1 MIVSVNEKNQNNYIE
16 LFTRA
21 YNALVAEGK
30 MEENANGRLTSL
42 GEYYAHMLDLVN
54 IDRNYA
60 MIPLDEQAFEI
71 DANTRTINVPAG
83 FVKCT
88 SVQSDRYAE
97 MLVFTIDRYFDY
109 TDLGADTEVWAQ
121 WTAPAEKGVDSVTH
135 ASVCVK
141 DETGTTDKL
150 RFGWILGPEVTAV
163 PGTVKFSIRIF
174 RKNDEGIITYS
185 FNTLT
190 ANLTIAPV
198 LDPAAAEEP
207 NVDDPEADNIFTT
220 AIINSMYAPN
230 GGVLPQMPTFAEPGL
245 NFEDGAIR
253 GLVNDTYT
261 LEAQAVVPDA
271 GVLAYS
277 WQYSENGDVWANAN
291 GTIGEDYKEIPADK
305 EGKYA
310 ERVRREVYYEK
321 VGDDYVIYTGEFPV
335 TKAEKTLYEKVSTY
349 TVAEEG
355 KVAGYY
361 RAGATNT
368 VGNNTTKVVYSKVC
382 QFPEPQPVVYTTDL
396 GDNATIGETTKK
408 VDIGVEVAEDKGNP
422 TMTYVWKYSNVSA
435 AAVAD
440 ETGAPATAERE
451 ITAPGWYQ
459 VDAIAALNRETQ
471 NKLSKVCRVT
481 NPVAPL
487 AISRVA
493 TATWPNAEELTVLI
507 TDKNAEYELKVGI
520 NTPITALVSDDQAY
534 VWEIQEED
542 QAEWTV
548 ITENTPNVVGG
559 IGTDTLKVK
568 YADPYQNFR
577 CTVIN
582 TLNDKTATSSI
593 NFQLRAG

>member
-83 FVKCT
+83 FIKCT

-121 WTAPAEKGVDSVTH
+121 WTAPAEKGAEPITH

-277 WQYSENGDVWANAN
+277 WQYSENGDVWASAN

-335 TKAEKTLYEKVSTY
+335 IKAEKTLYEKVSTY

-382 QFPEPQPVVYTTDL
+382 QFPEPQPVVYTKDL

-440 ETGAPATAERE
+440 ETGAPTTAERE
-451 ITAPGWYQ
+451 ITVPGWYQ

-493 TATWPNAEELTVLI
+493 TATWPNAEELTILI
-507 TDKNAEYELKVGI
+507 TDKNADYELKVGI
-520 NTPITALVSDDQAY
+520 DTPITALVSDAQAY

-542 QAEWTV
+542 QAEWV
-548 ITENTPNVVGG
+548 VVTENTPNVVGG